1 MANRTSPDCGRTA
14 VAEAAVPEGQR
25 VEQQVRREQLRL
37 ALLQEVVQQ
46 ELLLPVRR
54 QQARRLLEVVVE
66 DNVEEAQLRDKL

>member
-1 MANRTSPDCGRTA
+1 

>member
-1 MANRTSPDCGRTA
+1 

-37 ALLQEVVQQ
+37 ALPRVRQALLQEVVQQ

-66 DNVEEAQLRDKL
+66 DNVEEAQVRDKL